1 MIAIVDYGV
10 GNLFS
15 LKCSFAA
22 VGAEA
27 EVTGDEQKILNA
39 SRVVLPGVG
48 AFRDARSK
56 LAAAGLDD
64 TMRVLARRGTPLLG
78 ICLGMQ
84 LLFDSSDE
92 FGHWEGLGLIRGRVT
107 AMADRL
113 PPGLKVPQIGWNSL
127 EITRPEHPL
136 MRNTR
141 DGDCVY
147 FVHSYSAVDC
157 DDALLARTEYG
168 IPVTAAVAQGSVM
181 GCQFHPEKSGT
192 VGLDI
197 LRAFLT
203 I

>member
-27 EVTGDEQKILNA
+27 EVTGDEERIMRA
-39 SRVVLPGVG
+39 DHVVLPGVG
-48 AFRDARSK
+48 AFRDARQK
-56 LAAAGLDD
+56 LAAAGLDL
-64 TMRVLARRGTPLLG
+64 TMRRLAERGTPLMG

-84 LLFDSSDE
+84 LLFESSDE
-92 FGHWEGLGLIRGRVT
+92 FGHWDGLGLIRGRVT

-113 PPGLKVPQIGWNSL
+113 PPGLKVPQIGWNAL
-127 EITRPEHPL
+127 EITDPKHPL

-147 FVHSYSAVDC
+147 FVHSYSAVGC

-168 IPVTAAVAQGSVM
+168 IPVTAAVADGNVM
-181 GCQFHPEKSGT
+181 GCQFHPEKSGS

>member
-1 MIAIVDYGV
+1 
-10 GNLFS
+10 
-15 LKCSFAA
+15 
-22 VGAEA
+22 
-27 EVTGDEQKILNA
+27 
-39 SRVVLPGVG
+39 
-48 AFRDARSK
+48 
-56 LAAAGLDD
+56 
-64 TMRVLARRGTPLLG
+64 
-78 ICLGMQ
+78 
-84 LLFDSSDE
+84 
-92 FGHWEGLGLIRGRVT
+92 
-107 AMADRL
+107 MADRL
-113 PPGLKVPQIGWNSL
+113 PPGLKVPQIGWNGL

-168 IPVTAAVAQGSVM
+168 IPVTAAVAKGSVM
-181 GCQFHPEKSGT
+181 GCQFHPEKSGS

>member
-27 EVTGDEQKILNA
+27 EVTGDEQKILSA

-48 AFRDARSK
+48 AFRDARFK
-56 LAAAGLDD
+56 LAAAGLDG
-64 TMRVLARRGTPLLG
+64 TMRALAQRGTPLLG

-92 FGHWEGLGLIRGRVT
+92 FGHWEGLGLIPGRVT

-113 PPGLKVPQIGWNSL
+113 PPGLKVP
-127 EITRPEHPL
+127 R
-136 MRNTR
+136 
-141 DGDCVY
+141 
-147 FVHSYSAVDC
+147 SAGT
-157 DDALLARTEYG
+157 AWRSPAPN
-168 IPVTAAVAQGSVM
+168 IP
-181 GCQFHPEKSGT
+181 
-192 VGLDI
+192 
-197 LRAFLT
+197 
-203 I
+203 